1 LRAPVHFCGSII
13 ELRDPAMSV
22 VIRDIAT
29 DKAILALANLKGI
42 SPADAVRLA
51 VEQQLTRERARLSL
65 ADRLAPLQQA

>member
-1 LRAPVHFCGSII
+1 
-13 ELRDPAMSV
+13 MSV

>member
-1 LRAPVHFCGSII
+1 
-13 ELRDPAMSV
+13 MSV

-29 DKAILALANLKGI
+29 DKAIRALANLKGI